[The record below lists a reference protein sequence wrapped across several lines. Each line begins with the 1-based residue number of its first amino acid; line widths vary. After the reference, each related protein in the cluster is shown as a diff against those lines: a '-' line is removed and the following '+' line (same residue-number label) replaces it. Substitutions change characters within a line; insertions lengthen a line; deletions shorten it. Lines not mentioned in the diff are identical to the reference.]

1 MYAVDVRT
9 AMSARYAEMAIRS
22 CFSEADSQ
30 GFTDVTTRDI
40 NSTTVSQYLNDSSI
54 QKTLEYLKQQGKTI
68 VIVFDQFEELFS
80 QKGLYPLFDN
90 VRVLCNEI
98 DALQGPLVLG
108 FAWKTDLTIPAD
120 HPAYYMW
127 SNLADRRKEFELSQF
142 KATEIKSA
150 IKLFGRHLQEPVNPI
165 LNNYLTKQCQGYPW
179 LLKKLCIHV
188 FKLIHDGNSQDYVIG
203 QRLNIVETHY
213 TITRFYV
220 RLTAVISMVLRTVK
234 GG

>member
-1 MYAVDVRT
+1 MGKSSVVLKLASQVTTSRKYSKKFFVYAVDVRT

-40 NSTTVSQYLNDSSI
+40 NSTTVSQCLNDSSI

-127 SNLADRRKEFELSQF
+127 LCGRIWQIGVKNLNCRNLRRQKLKTLLSF
-142 KATEIKSA
+142 LVGICKS
-150 IKLFGRHLQEPVNPI
+150 
-165 LNNYLTKQCQGYPW
+165 
-179 LLKKLCIHV
+179 LLI
-188 FKLIHDGNSQDYVIG
+188 
-203 QRLNIVETHY
+203 
-213 TITRFYV
+213 RF
-220 RLTAVISMVLRTVK
+220 
-234 GG
+234 

>member
-1 MYAVDVRT
+1 MWFVILSSGNTGSGKESKSSSPAYFSIIFASKT
-9 AMSARYAEMAIRS
+9 AKPFHSS
-22 CFSEADSQ
+22 
-30 GFTDVTTRDI
+30 
-40 NSTTVSQYLNDSSI
+40 TVSQYLNDSSI

-90 VRVLCNEI
+90 MRVLCNEI

-203 QRLNIVETHY
+203 QRLNIW
-213 TITRFYV
+213 
-220 RLTAVISMVLRTVK
+220 
-234 GG
+234 